1 MRITFAE
8 RQIYQAPLSVLEHL
22 YYYTIQYGLSVRQ
35 FTGAHWRYWEKL
47 PKRLSKVQ
55 NDPEGLEEIIAEL
68 ERFAAGSEERLQRR
82 RAQIRKG
89 KWAEKEIVLNAQL
102 LSVLSALPGELLAIG
117 FKKVMGCKNFP
128 PRLQNVDLLIQG
140 GKGEDTDF
148 VEPDL
153 LLMGDRH
160 LLMIEVKTRGGAKSS
175 RDYPPNQFLNYLQ
188 LVAKCRDSASSSLPN
203 VFTHLILVPSTDP
216 KWLENHSEWVIE
228 TCDSSGR
235 LRIDPDACIRLSKKK
250 ASYDYERLK
259 KLVIQIPIYYR
270 SWQQLYEA
278 FEFGIDQF
286 DDMRNHWHWEKIGSE
301 IKKLAT
307 RAGMYK

>member
-8 RQIYQAPLSVLEHL
+8 RPIYQAPLSVLEHL
-22 YYYTIQYGLSVRQ
+22 YYYTVQYGLSVRQ
-35 FTGAHWRYWEKL
+35 FTGAHWRYWEWL
-47 PKRLSKVQ
+47 PKRLSKAQ
-55 NDPEGLEEIIAEL
+55 NDPEGLKEIIAEL
-68 ERFAAGSEERLQRR
+68 DRFAAGSEERLQRR

-89 KWAEKEIVLNAQL
+89 KWEEKEIVLNAQL
-102 LSVLSALPGELLAIG
+102 LSVLAALPGELLAIG
-117 FKKVMGCKNFP
+117 FKKVIGCEGLP
-128 PRLQNVDLLIQG
+128 SRLQNVDLLIRG

-148 VEPDL
+148 VEPDFL
-153 LLMGDRH
+153 LLGDRH

-175 RDYPPNQFLNYLQ
+175 RDYPPNQLLNYLQ
-188 LVAKCRDSASSSLPN
+188 LVAKCHDSASSSLPN

-259 KLVIQIPIYYR
+259 NMAREIPIYYR

-278 FEFGIDQF
+278 FEFGIKQF
-286 DDMRNHWHWEKIGSE
+286 DDKRNHWHWQKVGGE
-301 IKKLAT
+301 IKELAT